1 MSFFTGKKLLLIGMF
16 LLLLIGIPVTIYI
29 LQQQTNNQSHAQKS
43 TVLSY
48 TPDST
53 PSSPVQ
59 KTVGDEFTMDLMV
72 NPGANLVS
80 FVSFEIHYDPQYLSV
95 ATANGFVPNAAAFP
109 TILEGPTVTPG
120 KITGT
125 LSVGAEPTR
134 AIQTPTKA
142 GTITFKALKA
152 TGVQPTQITYIQPT
166 TKVLSIG
173 SNDQFSEDVL
183 SSATPAYVVI
193 TDAGSPSVTPDVSPS
208 DAPSDAPTPTDST
221 APTET
226 PTPDTT
232 SSNVVPVCSNLTI
245 SPAASGTAPF
255 TASFTTEGSDTDGTV
270 DKITYNFGDG
280 QVSDITD
287 AGGVGT
293 ATVSAQTT
301 HTYNDPG
308 TFQVSSILTDNAG
321 GVSAQN
327 GCTQTITVLGNPTP
341 TLAGASATP
350 TLPPTGPGDTF
361 IGIGAVVAVLTLI
374 GSFLFFAL

>member
-1 MSFFTGKKLLLIGMF
+1 MSFLTGKKLLLIGMF

-29 LQQQTNNQSHAQKS
+29 LQQQTEDRSHAQKS

-48 TPDST
+48 SPDST
-53 PSSPVQ
+53 PSSPIQ
-59 KTVGDEFTMDLMV
+59 KTVGDEFTLDLMV

-80 FVSFEIHYDPQYLSV
+80 FVSFEIDYDPQYLSV
-95 ATANGFVPNAAAFP
+95 ASSNGFVPNAAAFP

-142 GTITFKALKA
+142 GTITFKALKPT
-152 TGVQPTQITYIQPT
+152 TGQPTSIKYIQPI

-173 SNDQFSEDVL
+173 KQDQFSEDVL

-193 TDAGSPSVTPDVSPS
+193 TADGETVTPEISPS
-208 DAPSDAPTPTDST
+208 DTPSDTPSPTDEPTPTD
-221 APTET
+221 
-226 PTPDTT
+226 TPDT
-232 SSNVVPVCSNLTI
+232 SSNIVPVCSALTI
-245 SPAASGTAPF
+245 SPTASGTAPF

-301 HTYNDPG
+301 HTYDNPG
-308 TFQVSSILTDNAG
+308 TFQVSSILTDDVG

-327 GCTQTITVLGNPTP
+327 GCSQTITVLGNPTP
-341 TLAGASATP
+341 TPIASATP
-350 TLPPTGPGDTF
+350 TLEPTGPGDTF
-361 IGIGAVVAVLTLI
+361 IGIGAVVAVLTVI
-374 GSFLFFAL
+374 GTFLFFAL